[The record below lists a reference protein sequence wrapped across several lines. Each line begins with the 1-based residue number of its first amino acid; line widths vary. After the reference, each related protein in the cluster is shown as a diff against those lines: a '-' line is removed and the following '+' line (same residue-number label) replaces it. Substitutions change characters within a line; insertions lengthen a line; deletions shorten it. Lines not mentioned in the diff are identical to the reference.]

1 MLEADESGCVPV
13 VLLADE
19 SGCVPV
25 VLLPVV
31 GSGAEL
37 GEFDEAVVFC
47 ASTIELLRINDA
59 TAIRKQ
65 GKITKTPVLKAI
77 LPT

>member
-1 MLEADESGCVPV
+1 MLEADESGW
-13 VLLADE
+13 
-19 SGCVPV
+19 VPV

-31 GSGAEL
+31 GSGVEL
-37 GEFDEAVVFC
+37 EFDEEVVFC

-59 TAIRKQ
+59 KAIRKQ
-65 GKITKTPVLKAI
+65 GKITKTPILKAI